1 MLQSNCSLFTEVK
14 AAFYLAKIDT
24 TEKMSSKYFIVIL
37 SRESYFVIL
46 ESQIQSNVV
55 PVMVLRMN

>member
-1 MLQSNCSLFTEVK
+1 MAVFH
-14 AAFYLAKIDT
+14 LAKIDT

-37 SRESYFVIL
+37 SHESYFVIL

-55 PVMVLRMN
+55 PVMVLRMNKVTCVFIKKRS